1 METTIPCTHESDFG
15 ILNTTIVEIK
25 DTLKD
30 LKDVLT
36 SNAVLAEQ
44 VNQIKEASINISTR
58 LHKVEIEMAN
68 HSGSDKWI
76 ERFIWCFLSAV
87 LGFYIKGVL

>member
-1 METTIPCTHESDFG
+1 METTTPCTHESDFG

-44 VNQIKEASINISTR
+44 VNAIKETLSTVDMR
-58 LHKVEIEMAN
+58 VRKVELDIAQ
-68 HSGSDKWI
+68 HRGSDKWI
-76 ERFIWCFLSAV
+76 EKVIWCLLSAA
-87 LGFYIKGVL
+87 LGFYLKGEF